1 MNRPATPLP
10 ARLAA
15 FGALALLPFCHR
27 GGPPASSPAA
37 AAPTVTP
44 AASTLVYYDNGGGVR
59 DSLRLV
65 VRDPGALR
73 DVWTRATSRQTSP
86 PGVPQADFAK
96 EMFLV
101 VSNGRMTP
109 EDQIRV
115 DSVTVRQRAGSP
127 ASLEAIVHTVRGCGR
142 FTTESY
148 PLAIVRVPRVD
159 GAVQFTDR
167 REKSECGAE

>member
-1 MNRPATPLP
+1 MSHPSTPLP

-27 GGPPASSPAA
+27 GGAPAPTPAA
-37 AAPTVTP
+37 AAPKVTP
-44 AASTLVYYDNGGGVR
+44 VAATLVYYDNGGGVR

-65 VRDPGALR
+65 VRDAAALNE
-73 DVWTRATSRQTSP
+73 VWTKATSRQGSP
-86 PGVPQADFAK
+86 PAVPQADFAK

-115 DSVTVRQRAGSP
+115 DSVTVQERAGSP
-127 ASLEAIVHTVRGCGR
+127 ASLEAIVHTLRGCGR
-142 FTTESY
+142 FNTDAY
-148 PLAIVRVPRVD
+148 PVAIVRVPRVE
-159 GAVQFTDR
+159 GTVQFTDR
-167 REKSECGAE
+167 REKAECGAE